1 MLARAI
7 QAGQPSAM
15 PAPRGA
21 PCKRP
26 AGDSLIE
33 DEAAERFLTAAYI
46 QIWHE
51 LRGCAGTT
59 RLRRMEGAGSACAL
73 TRRSPVIA

>member
-1 MLARAI
+1 
-7 QAGQPSAM
+7 M

-21 PCKRP
+21 LCKGP

-33 DEAAERFLTAAYI
+33 DEAAERFLTATYI
-46 QIWHE
+46 QICHE

-59 RLRRMEGAGSACAL
+59 QFRQMVGAGSACAL
-73 TRRSPVIA
+73 TRMSPVIA